1 MVKNMSEAAAA
12 ALASSCGVRSET
24 VEKAVNALLKWR
36 DSQSH
41 SQKPQLLEQDELL
54 YLIVSLKKIP
64 QKPRVNPHKVPLPHP
79 LIDPSTDP
87 AELCLV
93 IDDRSKSGLTKDA
106 ASKKIKSENIPIS
119 KVIKLSKLKTDYRA
133 FEAKR
138 KLCDSYDMFFADK
151 RILPLLPRLLGK
163 QFFKKKK
170 IPVPVDLKHN
180 NWKEQIHK
188 GYASALLFLSTGTCS
203 VVKVGKLSMDK
214 KEIVDNVTAAIHGIA
229 EIVPSKWGNIRSFH
243 LKLLDSLALP
253 LYQAVPDLRLKI
265 LAEADNPSKEVLEE
279 KQEEEDASH
288 QKKKKHKKSKG
299 RIHEVQYMDENSN
312 DTDSVA
318 KRKDENKTDNVLN
331 KKNKTALKKLSA
343 NDINTS
349 DRKKK
354 KTLSAQ

>member
-1 MVKNMSEAAAA
+1 MQMVRNMGEAAA
-12 ALASSCGVRSET
+12 SSGVSPGT

-41 SQKPQLLEQDELL
+41 TQKPQLLEQDELL

-64 QKPRVNPHKVPLPHP
+64 QKPRVNPHNVPLPHP

-87 AELCLV
+87 AELCMV
-93 IDDRSKSGLTKDA
+93 IGDRPKSGLTKDA

-119 KVIKLSKLKTDYRA
+119 RVVKLSKLKTDYRP

-151 RILPLLPRLLGK
+151 RIIPLLPRLLGK

-188 GYASALLFLSTGTCS
+188 ACASAMLFLSSGTCS
-203 VVKVGKLSMDK
+203 VVKVGKLSMGK
-214 KEIVDNVTAAIHGIA
+214 KEIVENVIAAINGIA

-265 LAEADNPSKEVLEE
+265 LAEADGVLEE
-279 KQEEEDASH
+279 KQEEVEEEEDASH
-288 QKKKKHKKSKG
+288 QKKKKKKKNKG

-312 DTDSVA
+312 DTNSGA
-318 KRKDENKTDNVLN
+318 KRKDEIKTDSVSN
-331 KKNKTALKKLSA
+331 KKSKTALKKLSA
-343 NDINTS
+343 IDIKVR
-349 DRKKK
+349 DKKKK
-354 KTLSAQ
+354 KTLAAQ

>member
-1 MVKNMSEAAAA
+1 MSEAAA
-12 ALASSCGVRSET
+12 GVSPIT

-41 SQKPQLLEQDELL
+41 NQKPQLLEQDELL

-79 LIDPSTDP
+79 LIDPSADP
-87 AELCLV
+87 AELCLF
-93 IDDRSKSGLTKDA
+93 IDDRPKSGLTKDA
-106 ASKKIKSENIPIS
+106 ASKKIKSENISIS
-119 KVIKLSKLKTDYRA
+119 KVVKLSKLKTDYRP

-138 KLCDSYDMFFADK
+138 KLCDSFDMFFADK
-151 RILPLLPRLLGK
+151 RIIPLLPRLLGK

-170 IPVPVDLKHN
+170 IPVPVDLKHS

-188 GYASALLFLSTGTCS
+188 ACASAMLFLSSGTCS
-203 VVKVGKLSMDK
+203 VVKVGKLSMGK
-214 KEIVDNVTAAIHGIA
+214 KEIVENVIAAINGIA

-265 LAEADNPSKEVLEE
+265 LAEAGHPSSPKDALEE
-279 KQEEEDASH
+279 KQAEEVDEEEKDDSH
-288 QKKKKHKKSKG
+288 QKKKKKG

-312 DTDSVA
+312 DTKSGG
-318 KRKDENKTDNVLN
+318 KRKDEIKTDNVSN
-331 KKNKTALKKLSA
+331 KKNRTAVKKLSA
-343 NDINTS
+343 IDIKAR
-349 DRKKK
+349 DKKKK
-354 KTLSAQ
+354 KTLVAQ